1 MIEDIKN
8 ISTTKKD
15 IKNFGY
21 LIGGILIAISLFLIW
36 KEIASYKIILPIG
49 IIFILFGQFLPTILK
64 PIYLAWMTFA
74 VILGWIM
81 TRVILTVIFY
91 LIVTPI
97 GLIAK
102 LFRHKFLDLTFR
114 SEKDTHWN
122 YREGAVSDI
131 EKQF

>member
-21 LIGGILIAISLFLIW
+21 LIGGILVVISLFLIW
-36 KEIASYKIILPIG
+36 KDISSYKIIMPIG
-49 IIFILFGQFLPTILK
+49 VIFVLFGQYFPTILK
-64 PIYLAWMTFA
+64 PIYLVWMTFA

-81 TRVILTVIFY
+81 TRVILIAIFY

-114 SEKDTHWN
+114 TENDTYWN
-122 YREGAVSDI
+122 YRKGAVSDI

>member
-15 IKNFGY
+15 IKNFGF
-21 LIGGILIAISLFLIW
+21 LIGGILVIISLFLIW
-36 KEIASYKIILPIG
+36 KDIASYKIIMPIG
-49 IIFILFGQFLPTILK
+49 VIFILFGKFLPTILK

-81 TRVILTVIFY
+81 TRVILAILFY

-97 GLIAK
+97 GLIGRIFGAK
-102 LFRHKFLDLTFR
+102 YLNL
-114 SEKDTHWN
+114 SWN
-122 YREGAVSDI
+122 DNVKSYWDKRDKTVSDI

>member
-1 MIEDIKN
+1 MKEDLKN
-8 ISTTKKD
+8 ISTTNKD
-15 IKNFGY
+15 IKKFGF
-21 LIGGILIAISLFLIW
+21 LIGGVLIAISLFLIW
-36 KEIASYKIILPIG
+36 KDVSSYKIIMPLG
-49 IIFILFGQFLPTILK
+49 VIFILFGQFLPTILK

-114 SEKDTHWN
+114 SEKDTYWN
-122 YREGAVSDI
+122 YRKDVVSDI